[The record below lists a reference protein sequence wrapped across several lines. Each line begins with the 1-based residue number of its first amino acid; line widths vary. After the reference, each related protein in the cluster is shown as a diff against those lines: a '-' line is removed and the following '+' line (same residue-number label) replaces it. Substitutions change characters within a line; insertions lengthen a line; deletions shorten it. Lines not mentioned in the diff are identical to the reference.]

1 MPPLGRPGGRHDVA
15 PMLRSLAAPRARYGP
30 LRDPRGA
37 CLPWGGP
44 AGVMMDVWNNL
55 LQGFIVAGTPIN
67 LLWALVGCT
76 IGTAVGV
83 LPGIGPATAVAMLLP
98 ITLKVEATASMIFFA
113 GIYYGAMY
121 GGSTT
126 SILLNTPGEAGS
138 MVTALEGNKMAKN
151 GRAGAA
157 LATAAIGSFVAGTIA
172 TVLVTLFAPLVALH
186 AVKLGPPE
194 YFLLMLLA
202 FCTVSAVLGQSTLR
216 GLTALGIGLA
226 MGLVGIDQI
235 TAQARYTGGV
245 PELMDGLEVVLVAVG
260 LFAVAEALYAVL
272 YQGRVVET
280 QNKLSRVHMTREEW
294 RRSWPAWLRATAI
307 GFPFGTI
314 PAGGSEI
321 PTFISYATEKK
332 ISKHRHE
339 FGGIGAIEGVAGPEA
354 ANNAAVTATL
364 IPLLTLGIPTSNTTA
379 ILLGAFQN
387 YGIQPGPQLFETNG
401 ALVWALIAS
410 LYIGNVMLLVLNL
423 PLVGLWVKLLKIPKP
438 PLYAGIL
445 IFATVGVYGMRQ
457 SAFDLLLLY
466 AIGLLGV
473 VLRRYGFPTAP
484 VVVGMILGP
493 LAEAQMRNA
502 LSIGEGHWGVFV
514 QRPMSLF
521 LLIVVLA
528 VLVLPRAVAWLKRRR
543 G

>member
-1 MPPLGRPGGRHDVA
+1 MTDILG
-15 PMLRSLAAPRARYGP
+15 
-30 LRDPRGA
+30 
-37 CLPWGGP
+37 
-44 AGVMMDVWNNL
+44 L
-55 LQGFIVAGTPIN
+55 LWQGFQTAGTPIN
-67 LLWALVGCT
+67 LLWALLGCT
-76 IGTAVGV
+76 LGTAVGV

-98 ITLKVEATASMIFFA
+98 ITLKVDPTASMIFFA

-172 TVLVTLFAPLVALH
+172 TVLVTLFAPLVAAY

-194 YFLLMLLA
+194 YFMLMLLA
-202 FCTVSAVLGQSTLR
+202 FCTISAVLGQSTLR
-216 GLTALGIGLA
+216 GLTSLFVGLA
-226 MGLVGIDQI
+226 MGLVGLDQI
-235 TAQARYTGGV
+235 SAQARYTGGV
-245 PELMDGLEVVLVAVG
+245 PEFMDGLEVVLVAVG

-280 QNKLSRVHMTREEW
+280 QNKLSKVHMTAAEW
-294 RRSWPAWLRATAI
+294 RRSWPAWLRSTAI
-307 GFPFGTI
+307 GFPFGCI

-321 PTFISYATEKK
+321 PTFLSYATEKK
-332 ISKHRHE
+332 LSKHKQE
-339 FGGIGAIEGVAGPEA
+339 FGTTGAIEGVAGPEA

-387 YGIQPGPQLFETNG
+387 YGIQPGPQLFDKNG

-410 LYIGNVMLLVLNL
+410 LYIGNVMLLILNL
-423 PLVGLWVKLLKIPKP
+423 PLVGLWVKLLKLPKA

-457 SAFDLLLLY
+457 SAFDLVLLY
-466 AIGLLGV
+466 SIGLLGV
-473 VLRRYGFPTAP
+473 VMRRFEFPTAP

-493 LAEAQMRNA
+493 LAEAQLRNA
-502 LSIGEGHWGVFV
+502 MSIGEGKWTVFV
-514 QRPMSLF
+514 ERPMSLA
-521 LLIVVLA
+521 LLIVIVA
-528 VLVLPRAVAWLKRRR
+528 VLVLPRANRMLRRR
-543 G
+543 AAG

>member
-1 MPPLGRPGGRHDVA
+1 
-15 PMLRSLAAPRARYGP
+15 
-30 LRDPRGA
+30 
-37 CLPWGGP
+37 
-44 AGVMMDVWNNL
+44 MDVWNNL
-55 LQGFIVAGTPIN
+55 LQGFLTAGTPIN

-98 ITLKVEATASMIFFA
+98 ITLKVDPTASMIFFA

-138 MVTALEGNKMAKN
+138 MVTALEGNKMAKS

-172 TVLVTLFAPLVALH
+172 TLGVTFLAPLIATH

-194 YFLLMLLA
+194 YFLLMVLA

-235 TAQARYTGGV
+235 TGQARYTGGV
-245 PELMDGLEVVLVAVG
+245 PELMDGLEVVLIAVG

-272 YQGRVVET
+272 YQGKEVET
-280 QNKLSRVHMTREEW
+280 QNKMSKVHMTRDEW
-294 RRSWPAWLRATAI
+294 KRSWPAWLRATFI

-321 PTFISYATEKK
+321 PTFLSYATEKK
-332 ISKHRHE
+332 LSKHPEE
-339 FGGIGAIEGVAGPEA
+339 FGTRGAIEGVAGPEA
-354 ANNAAVTATL
+354 ANNATVTTAL

-387 YGIQPGPQLFETNG
+387 YGIQPGPQLFATSA

-410 LYIGNVMLLVLNL
+410 LYIGNVMLLILNL
-423 PLVGLWVKLLKIPKP
+423 PMVGLWVKLLKIPKP
-438 PLYAGIL
+438 QLYAGIL
-445 IFATVGVYGMRQ
+445 IFATVGAYGMRQ
-457 SAFDLLLLY
+457 SSFDLFLLY
-466 AIGLLGV
+466 VIGAVGV
-473 VLRRYGFPTAP
+473 VMRRFDFPTAP

-493 LAEAQMRNA
+493 LAEAQLRNA
-502 LSIGEGHWGVFV
+502 MSIGEGKWTVFID
-514 QRPMSLF
+514 RPVSVF
-521 LLIVVLA
+521 LIVVIA
-528 VLVLPRAVAWLKRRR
+528 TVLLLPRLMRWYSGRRAV
-543 G
+543 